1 MQIEI
6 KGRNVAV
13 SDDLRKHA
21 ERRLTKVSR
30 QVSEFARLE
39 IELLRESNPRVADR
53 QVAEATLYLK
63 GVTLRARDASPRMLH
78 SLNLVVDEL
87 ARQVKRHR
95 VGRRRRRKTRAALAA
110 LSDPRSIAERA
121 LAARERKQA
130 SESGFPP
137 TPAVP

>member
-6 KGRNVAV
+6 KGRNVPV
-13 SDDLRKHA
+13 PDDLRRHV

-39 IELLRESNPRVADR
+39 IELQHEPNPRVADH

-95 VGRRRRRKTRAALAA
+95 VGRRRRRKTRAALT
-110 LSDPRSIAERA
+110 A
-121 LAARERKQA
+121 LAELGSAAEHALTARERNPA
-130 SESGFPP
+130 ADPEI
-137 TPAVP
+137 PAVP

>member
-6 KGRNVAV
+6 KGRNVPV
-13 SDDLRKHA
+13 PDDLRRHA

-30 QVSEFARLE
+30 QVSKFARLE
-39 IELLRESNPRVADR
+39 IELLRERNPRVADS

-63 GVTLRARDASPRMLH
+63 GTTLRARDASPQMLH

-95 VGRRRRRKTRAALAA
+95 VMRRRRRKTRAALAA
-110 LSDPRSIAERA
+110 HT
-121 LAARERKQA
+121 LAVAPELPGSQ
-130 SESGFPP
+130 
-137 TPAVP
+137 